1 MKKDKYGDKLLLDR
15 TNMKIKLVLPLILI
29 ANFAFAQSQLP
40 NTLNVKIENLDQLFF
55 RNVSIYDSGTNKRVS
70 LKDGI
75 YVLKNGNQNADLS
88 IKRGF
93 IDGTVTVVKGHER
106 TNYTIE
112 KSQAKKFKLYTGD
125 VLLIEGHRDSHK
137 AYYREYYPDTE
148 QKLKREG
155 WMSLSKN
162 KHYGLGISKEY
173 YENGQV
179 AHIANMV
186 TDTFTD
192 FYSNGNKKKNQ
203 SPTVYETFN
212 EDGTYDNRQYTK
224 NNIRYDDYY
233 YKGKLYSR
241 SYKNKDAIEIR
252 EYYENGI
259 LKKKE
264 TEQANGQVRINNDGK
279 R

>member
-1 MKKDKYGDKLLLDR
+1 MKKKKYTDAQRLKR
-15 TNMKIKLVLPLILI
+15 TDMKIILFLPVLLI
-29 ANFAFAQSQLP
+29 ANFAFAQLRLP

-55 RNVSIYDSGTNKRVS
+55 RKISIFDSETKKSVA

-75 YVLKNGNQNADLS
+75 YTLTNKNQNADLS

-93 IDGTVTVVKGHER
+93 IDGTVTVVKGDER
-106 TNYTIE
+106 TNYKIE
-112 KSQAKKFKLYTGD
+112 KSQAQKFSVYTGD
-125 VLLIEGHRDSHK
+125 VLHIEGHRDIDK
-137 AYYREYYPDTE
+137 AYYREYYSGTE

-155 WMSLSKN
+155 WISLSKN

-173 YENGQV
+173 YEDGQI

-192 FYSNGNKKKNQ
+192 FYLNGNKKKNH

-233 YKGKLYSR
+233 YKGKLSSR
-241 SYKNKDAIEIR
+241 SYRNKEQIEIK
-252 EYYENGI
+252 EYYENGV
-259 LKKKE
+259 LKKRE
-264 TEQANGQVRINNDGK
+264 AVQANGQVRINNNGK